1 MVAATSEGPIQT
13 DPGKRSF
20 GEYIDD
26 KQLRTIVKVNIDK
39 ADPQLKEA
47 RIKVHTYNAVV
58 LLTGQVASKEL
69 RNLAADTAR
78 KINRVRQV
86 YNEIQISEQISF
98 TDITQDN
105 WIESKIGTKLMFN
118 KDIDS
123 DRVEVIVED
132 RVVYLMGMLTQIQA
146 EKITD
151 VVRTTKGVTKVVR
164 AIEYIED

>member
-1 MVAATSEGPIQT
+1 MMSATSEGPIQT

-26 KQLRTIVKVNIDK
+26 KQLRAIVEVNIGK
-39 ADPQLKEA
+39 AHEELKES
-47 RIKVHTYNAVV
+47 RINVYTYNSVV
-58 LLTGQVASKEL
+58 LLTGQVSTKEL
-69 RNLAADTAR
+69 RDLAAQTAR
-78 KINRVRQV
+78 KVNRVRQV
-86 YNEIQISEQISF
+86 YNEIQIGPQISF
-98 TDITQDN
+98 IDITQDN

-123 DRVEVIVED
+123 DRVEVIVENK
-132 RVVYLMGMLTQIQA
+132 VVYLMGMLTQIQA

-164 AIEYIED
+164 AIEYIE